1 MLFDAIQK
9 SYTKKSNLS
18 TMNTMLTSLKAIS
31 TKITSY
37 WNNDLKG
44 EYTTV
49 TKKVMIPQ

>member
-18 TMNTMLTSLKAIS
+18 TMNTMLTSLKATP
-31 TKITSY
+31 TKIMSY

-44 EYTTV
+44 KYATV
-49 TKKVMIPQ
+49 TKKAMILQ